1 MPAEKVKRKNRLY
14 TMLYQVVPSTTQSAH
29 LVPSGSLKAGGTSDV
44 NEVAEVGK
52 RELFCMISKVTFE
65 DKAKSQ

>member
-1 MPAEKVKRKNRLY
+1 
-14 TMLYQVVPSTTQSAH
+14 MLSTISAHVVPSGT
-29 LVPSGSLKAGGTSDV
+29 PRAGGTSDV

-52 RELFCMISKVTFE
+52 SELFCMISKVTLE